1 MVTDVQEVERLRER
15 DAEAFRSL
23 IDRLQQPITGYLH
36 RLVGDREVALDLA
49 QDTFVQVY
57 KEIDK
62 TSGELAL
69 DAWIYRIA
77 TNYGLRYLNRKRLRQ
92 FVQLESRENFDESLA
107 VAGPEDQT
115 ETRILIEQALGTLKS
130 KDAAVLQLHYGNGFT
145 YEEIGQVMEMSS
157 EAVRKRVARSVE
169 KFRRVYGKKIPS
181 LRTPLY
187 ENSIKVKV
195 TSKGIK

>member
-1 MVTDVQEVERLRER
+1 MLTDVQGVERLREH
-15 DAEAFRSL
+15 DAQAFRSL

-62 TSGELAL
+62 TSGEFAL

-77 TNYGLRYLNRKRLRQ
+77 TNFGLRYLKRKRLRQ
-92 FVQLESRENFDESLA
+92 FVRLEDHESYDASLV

-115 ETRILIEQALGTLKS
+115 EIRILIEQALETLKPL
-130 KDAAVLQLHYGNGFT
+130 DAAVLQLHFGNGFT
-145 YEEIGQVMEMSS
+145 YEEIGTVLQMSS
-157 EAVRKRVARSVE
+157 EAVRKRVSRGVE
-169 KFRRVYGKKIPS
+169 KFRKVYGKR
-181 LRTPLY
+181 LTPISGVPYNNLF
-187 ENSIKVKV
+187 EVP
-195 TSKGIK
+195 SKGMK

>member
-1 MVTDVQEVERLRER
+1 VTDVQGVERLRER
-15 DAEAFRSL
+15 DAQAFRSL

-36 RLVGDREVALDLA
+36 RLVGDREMALDLA

-77 TNYGLRYLNRKRLRQ
+77 TNYGLRYLKRKRLRQ

-115 ETRILIEQALGTLKS
+115 ETRILIEQALGIMKP

-169 KFRRVYGKKIPS
+169 KFRKVYGKKIPS
-181 LRTPLY
+181 VRVQKY
-187 ENSIKVKV
+187 ENSINV
-195 TSKGIK
+195 TQKGLK

>member
-1 MVTDVQEVERLRER
+1 MVTDVQGVERLRER
-15 DAEAFRSL
+15 DAQAFRSL

-57 KEIDK
+57 KEINK

-115 ETRILIEQALGTLKS
+115 ETRILIEQALGIMKP

-145 YEEIGQVMEMSS
+145 YEEIGQVMEISS

-169 KFRRVYGKKIPS
+169 KFRKVYGKKIPS
-181 LRTPLY
+181 LRVQKY
-187 ENSIKVKV
+187 ENSNNV
-195 TSKGIK
+195 TQKGLK